1 VGNVFGWSLNQIPTR
16 NGYGKVCMENGGE
29 SLLSSIHIFP
39 KALQA
44 RAKEQHHLYH
54 YQISDSIIDGDE

>member
-1 VGNVFGWSLNQIPTR
+1 
-16 NGYGKVCMENGGE
+16 MENGGE

-44 RAKEQHHLYH
+44 RAKEQHYLYH